1 MILMTGNVKS
11 CLAGKMITEQL
22 ILLLRIK
29 LINKNF
35 LLTRMLEN
43 DAQNLLLKMDY
54 NQFTIIKTYEI
65 LMTNL

>member
-35 LLTRMLEN
+35 LLIRMLEN
-43 DAQNLLLKMDY
+43 DAQNL
-54 NQFTIIKTYEI
+54 YEI
-65 LMTNL
+65 YEEFDNESDLVEPLG

>member
-1 MILMTGNVKS
+1 MEFLFFAFDEYYLILMILMTGNVKS

-35 LLTRMLEN
+35 LLIRMLEN
-43 DAQNLLLKMDY
+43 DAQNL
-54 NQFTIIKTYEI
+54 YE
-65 LMTNL
+65 NY